1 MLTAGIYIHTP
12 FCRVKCMYCDFYS
25 VADKDFE
32 MPSFFDALLKEI
44 KLCETDTNNWTID
57 TIFIGG
63 GTPSLTDPRHIEK
76 LIRTLESKFDLSN
89 VTEFTMEANPGEAPA
104 ERLKAFYDL
113 GVNRLSMGVQ
123 SLEPDLLQFLTRIH
137 GPEAVFKTFDG
148 ARKAG
153 FDNINC
159 DLIFNIPG
167 QTMDIWKRDLQ
178 TIIDLNPEHLSCYSL
193 TVEEGTQL
201 YQYVNRG
208 KVTMPSDDQSADLYL
223 WTQSIMAK
231 NGYEQYEIS
240 NWSKPENKC
249 RHNLHYWEI
258 DPYLAFGPSAHGF
271 DGKIRFSNIR
281 NLDGYIK
288 NLSDGKSPRQDH
300 YELSDKDRTNEMIGF
315 GLRINNGVNLNQIPE
330 SFREAVNQSIIDNHS
345 KWDDYLVIEDDRIKL
360 TSAGFAFADGIAVD
374 LMIE

>member
-1 MLTAGIYIHTP
+1 
-12 FCRVKCMYCDFYS
+12 MYCDFYS

-44 KLCETDTNNWTID
+44 ELCETDTNNWTID

-76 LIRTLESKFDLSN
+76 LIRALESKFDLSN

-240 NWSKPENKC
+240 NWSKPENEC

-288 NLSDGKSPRQDH
+288 NLGDGKSPHQDH

-330 SFREAVNQSIIDNHS
+330 LFREAVNQSIIDNHS
-345 KWDDYLVIEDDRIKL
+345 KWGGYLVIEDDRIKL

>member
-240 NWSKPENKC
+240 NWSKPENEC

-288 NLSDGKSPRQDH
+288 NLGDGKSPRQDH

-330 SFREAVNQSIIDNHS
+330 SFREAVNQSIIDNRS
-345 KWDDYLVIEDDRIKL
+345 KWGGYLVIEDDRIKL

>member
-44 KLCETDTNNWTID
+44 ELCETDTNNWTID

-240 NWSKPENKC
+240 NWSKPENEC

-271 DGKIRFSNIR
+271 DGQIRFSNIR

-288 NLSDGKSPRQDH
+288 NLGDGKSPRQDH

-345 KWDDYLVIEDDRIKL
+345 KWDGYLVIEDDRIKL

>member
-223 WTQSIMAK
+223 WTQSIMAE

-240 NWSKPENKC
+240 NWSKPENEC

-288 NLSDGKSPRQDH
+288 NLGDGKSPRQDH

-315 GLRINNGVNLNQIPE
+315 GLRINNGINLNQIPE

>member
-32 MPSFFDALLKEI
+32 MPSFFDAVLKEI
-44 KLCETDTNNWTID
+44 ELCETDTNNWTID

-240 NWSKPENKC
+240 NWSKPENEC

-288 NLSDGKSPRQDH
+288 NLCDGKSPRQDH

-345 KWDDYLVIEDDRIKL
+345 KWGGYLVIKDDRIKL

>member
-1 MLTAGIYIHTP
+1 
-12 FCRVKCMYCDFYS
+12 MYCDFYS
-25 VADKDFE
+25 IADKDFE

-44 KLCETDTNNWTID
+44 ELCETDTDNWTID

-89 VTEFTMEANPGEAPA
+89 VTEFTMEANPGEAPV

-113 GVNRLSMGVQ
+113 GINRLSMGVQ

-137 GPEAVFKTFDG
+137 GPEAVFETFDG

-223 WTQSIMAK
+223 WTQTIMAK

-240 NWSKPENKC
+240 NWSKPENEC

-271 DGKIRFSNIR
+271 DGKIRFSNMR

-288 NLSDGKSPRQDH
+288 NLGDGKLPHQDH

-315 GLRINNGVNLNQIPE
+315 GLRIYNGVNLNQIPE
-330 SFREAVNQSIIDNHS
+330 SFREAVNQSIIENYS
-345 KWDDYLVIEDDRIKL
+345 KWGCYLVIEDDRIKL

>member
-240 NWSKPENKC
+240 NWSKPENEC

-288 NLSDGKSPRQDH
+288 NLCDGKSPRQDH

-345 KWDDYLVIEDDRIKL
+345 KWDGYLVIEDDRIKL

>member
-44 KLCETDTNNWTID
+44 ELCETDTNNWTID

-123 SLEPDLLQFLTRIH
+123 SLEPDLLRFLTRIH

-240 NWSKPENKC
+240 NWSKPENEC

-288 NLSDGKSPRQDH
+288 NLGDGKSPRQDH

-345 KWDDYLVIEDDRIKL
+345 KWDGYLVIEDDRIKL

>member
-44 KLCETDTNNWTID
+44 ELCETDTNNWTID

-288 NLSDGKSPRQDH
+288 NLGDGKSPRQDH

-345 KWDDYLVIEDDRIKL
+345 KWGGYLVIKDDRIKL

>member
-44 KLCETDTNNWTID
+44 ELCETDTNNWTID

-223 WTQSIMAK
+223 WTQSIMAE

-240 NWSKPENKC
+240 NWSKPENEC

-288 NLSDGKSPRQDH
+288 NLGDGKSPRQDH

-345 KWDDYLVIEDDRIKL
+345 KWGGYLVIEDDRIKL

>member
-223 WTQSIMAK
+223 WTQSIMAE

-240 NWSKPENKC
+240 NWSKPENEC

-288 NLSDGKSPRQDH
+288 NLGDGKSPRQDH

-345 KWDDYLVIEDDRIKL
+345 KWDGYLVIEDDRIKL

>member
-44 KLCETDTNNWTID
+44 ELCETDTNNWTID

-240 NWSKPENKC
+240 NWSKPENEC

-288 NLSDGKSPRQDH
+288 NLGDGKSPHQDH

-315 GLRINNGVNLNQIPE
+315 GLRIYNGVNLNQIPE
-330 SFREAVNQSIIDNHS
+330 SFREAVNQSIIENHS
-345 KWDDYLVIEDDRIKL
+345 KWGCYLVIEDDRIKL

>member
-44 KLCETDTNNWTID
+44 ELCETDTNNWTID

-240 NWSKPENKC
+240 NWSKPENEC

-288 NLSDGKSPRQDH
+288 NLGDGKSPRQDH

>member
-44 KLCETDTNNWTID
+44 ELCETDTNNWTID

-240 NWSKPENKC
+240 NWSKPENEC

-288 NLSDGKSPRQDH
+288 NLGDGKSPRQDH

-330 SFREAVNQSIIDNHS
+330 SFREAVNQSIIDNRS

>member
-44 KLCETDTNNWTID
+44 ELCETDTNNWTID

-240 NWSKPENKC
+240 NWSKPENEC

-288 NLSDGKSPRQDH
+288 NLCDGKSPHQDH

-330 SFREAVNQSIIDNHS
+330 LFREAVNQSIIDNHS
-345 KWDDYLVIEDDRIKL
+345 KWGSYLVIEDDRIKL

>member
-44 KLCETDTNNWTID
+44 ELCETDTNNWTID

-240 NWSKPENKC
+240 NWSKPENEC

-288 NLSDGKSPRQDH
+288 NLGDGKSPRQDH

-345 KWDDYLVIEDDRIKL
+345 KWDGYLVIKDDRIKL

>member
-44 KLCETDTNNWTID
+44 ELCETDTNNWTID

-223 WTQSIMAK
+223 WTQSIMAE

-240 NWSKPENKC
+240 NWSKPENEC

-288 NLSDGKSPRQDH
+288 NLGDGKSPRQDH

-330 SFREAVNQSIIDNHS
+330 SFREAVNQSIIDNRS
-345 KWDDYLVIEDDRIKL
+345 KWGGYLVIEDDRIKL

>member
-1 MLTAGIYIHTP
+1 
-12 FCRVKCMYCDFYS
+12 MYCDFYS
-25 VADKDFE
+25 IADRDSD
-32 MPSFFDALLKEI
+32 MPAFFDALLIEI
-44 KLCETDTNNWTID
+44 ELCEIDTSNWIID

-63 GTPSLTDPRHIEK
+63 GTPSLTDPKHIEK
-76 LIRTLESKFDLSN
+76 LIQTLESKFDLSK
-89 VTEFTMEANPGEAPA
+89 VTEFTMEANPGEAPT
-104 ERLKAFYDL
+104 ERLKAFNVL

-123 SLEPDLLQFLTRIH
+123 SLESDLLQLLTRIH
-137 GPEAVFKTFDG
+137 GPEEVFKTFDR

-178 TIIDLNPEHLSCYSL
+178 TIIDLSPEHISCYSL

-208 KVTMPSDDQSADLYL
+208 KVTMPSDDQSAHFYL

-240 NWSKPENKC
+240 NWSKPNLECK
-249 RHNLHYWEI
+249 HNLHYWEI
-258 DPYLAFGPSAHGF
+258 EPYLAFGPSAHGF
-271 DGKIRFSNIR
+271 DGKNRFSNIR

-288 NLSDGKSPRQDH
+288 KLGDGKLPRQDDNV
-300 YELSDKDRTNEMIGF
+300 LTDKDRTNEMIGF
-315 GLRINNGVNLNQIPE
+315 GLRIKNGVNLNQIPK
-330 SFREAVNQSIIDNHS
+330 SFREAVNQSIIHNQS
-345 KWDDYLVIEDDRIKL
+345 KWKDYFTIENDHLKL
-360 TSAGFAFADGIAVD
+360 TPAGFAFADAIAVD

>member
-44 KLCETDTNNWTID
+44 ELCETDTNNWTID

-137 GPEAVFKTFDG
+137 GPEAVFKTFHG

-240 NWSKPENKC
+240 NWSKPENEC

-288 NLSDGKSPRQDH
+288 NLGDGKSPRQDH

-345 KWDDYLVIEDDRIKL
+345 KWGGYLVIKDDRIKL

>member
-44 KLCETDTNNWTID
+44 ELCETDTNNWTID

-223 WTQSIMAK
+223 WTQSIMAE

-240 NWSKPENKC
+240 NWSKPENEC

-288 NLSDGKSPRQDH
+288 NLGDGKSPRQDH

-345 KWDDYLVIEDDRIKL
+345 KWDGYLVIEDDRIKL

>member
-44 KLCETDTNNWTID
+44 ELCETDTNNWTID

-123 SLEPDLLQFLTRIH
+123 SLEPDLLRFLTRIH

-240 NWSKPENKC
+240 NWSKPENEC

-288 NLSDGKSPRQDH
+288 NLGDGKSPRQDH

>member
-44 KLCETDTNNWTID
+44 ELCETDTNNWTID

-223 WTQSIMAK
+223 WTQSIMAE
-231 NGYEQYEIS
+231 NGYDQYEIS
-240 NWSKPENKC
+240 NWSKPENEC

-288 NLSDGKSPRQDH
+288 NLGDGKSPRQDH

-345 KWDDYLVIEDDRIKL
+345 KWGGYLVIKDDRIKL

>member
-44 KLCETDTNNWTID
+44 ELCETDTNNWTID

-240 NWSKPENKC
+240 NWSKPENEC

-288 NLSDGKSPRQDH
+288 NLCDGKSPRQDH

-345 KWDDYLVIEDDRIKL
+345 KWDGYLVIEDDRIKL

>member
-240 NWSKPENKC
+240 NWSKPENEC

-288 NLSDGKSPRQDH
+288 NLCDGKSPRQDH

>member
-1 MLTAGIYIHTP
+1 
-12 FCRVKCMYCDFYS
+12 MYCDFYS

-44 KLCETDTNNWTID
+44 ELCETDTNNWTID

-240 NWSKPENKC
+240 NWSKPENEC

-271 DGKIRFSNIR
+271 DGKNRFSNIR

-288 NLSDGKSPRQDH
+288 NLCDGKSPRQDH

-345 KWDDYLVIEDDRIKL
+345 KWGGYLVIKDDRIKL

>member
-44 KLCETDTNNWTID
+44 ELCETDTNNWTID

-240 NWSKPENKC
+240 NWSKPENEC

-288 NLSDGKSPRQDH
+288 NLCDGKSPRQDH

>member
-240 NWSKPENKC
+240 NWSKPENEC

-288 NLSDGKSPRQDH
+288 NLGDGKSPRQDH

-345 KWDDYLVIEDDRIKL
+345 KWDDYLVIKDDRIKL

>member
-1 MLTAGIYIHTP
+1 MQTAGIYIHTP

-25 VADKDFE
+25 VADRDSD
-32 MPSFFDALLKEI
+32 MPAFFGALLKEI
-44 KLCETDTNNWTID
+44 ELCEIHANDWTID

-63 GTPSLTDPRHIEK
+63 GTPSLTDPKQLEK
-76 LIRTLESKFDLSN
+76 LIRKLESKFNLSN

-123 SLEPDLLQFLTRIH
+123 SLEPDLLKFLTRIH
-137 GPEAVFKTFDG
+137 GPEAVFKTFDV
-148 ARKAG
+148 ARQAG

-167 QTMDIWKRDLQ
+167 QTMEIWKRDLE
-178 TIIDLNPEHLSCYSL
+178 IIIELIPEHISCYSL

-201 YQYVNRG
+201 YQYVKQG

-223 WTQSIMAK
+223 WTQSIMAE

-240 NWSKPENKC
+240 NWSKPENEC
-249 RHNLHYWEI
+249 MHNLHYWEI

-271 DGKIRFSNIR
+271 DGQNRFANIR

-288 NLSDGKSPRQDH
+288 KLGKGELPRQNH
-300 YELSDKDRTNEMIGF
+300 YELSDKDRTNEIIGF
-315 GLRINNGVNLNQIPE
+315 GLRIKNGINLSRIPLLYQ
-330 SFREAVNQSIIDNHS
+330 EAVNHSISQNQS
-345 KWDDYLVIEDDRIKL
+345 KWGGVFIRENDCLKL
-360 TSAGFAFADGIAVD
+360 TPAGFAFADSIAVD
-374 LMIE
+374 LMID

>member
-44 KLCETDTNNWTID
+44 ELCETDTNNWTID

-123 SLEPDLLQFLTRIH
+123 SLEPDLLKFLTRIH

-240 NWSKPENKC
+240 NWSKPENEC

-288 NLSDGKSPRQDH
+288 NLGDGKSPRQDH

-330 SFREAVNQSIIDNHS
+330 SFREAVNQSIIDNRS
-345 KWDDYLVIEDDRIKL
+345 KWGGYLVIEDDRIKL

>member
-63 GTPSLTDPRHIEK
+63 GTPSLTDPRHIEI

-240 NWSKPENKC
+240 NWSKPENEC

-288 NLSDGKSPRQDH
+288 NLGDGKSPRQDH

-345 KWDDYLVIEDDRIKL
+345 KWDGYLVIEDDRIKL

>member
-44 KLCETDTNNWTID
+44 ELCETDTNNWTID

-123 SLEPDLLQFLTRIH
+123 SLEPDLLKFLTRIH

-240 NWSKPENKC
+240 NWSKPENEC

-288 NLSDGKSPRQDH
+288 NLGDGKSPRQDH

-345 KWDDYLVIEDDRIKL
+345 KWDGYLVIEDDRIKL

>member
-44 KLCETDTNNWTID
+44 ELCETDTNNWTID

-240 NWSKPENKC
+240 NWSKPENEC

-288 NLSDGKSPRQDH
+288 NLCDGKSPRQDH

-345 KWDDYLVIEDDRIKL
+345 KWGGYLVIKDDRIKL

>member
-44 KLCETDTNNWTID
+44 ELCETDTNNWTID

-223 WTQSIMAK
+223 CTQSIMAK

-240 NWSKPENKC
+240 NWSKPENEC

-288 NLSDGKSPRQDH
+288 NLGDGKSPRQDH

-330 SFREAVNQSIIDNHS
+330 SFREAVNQSIIDNRS
-345 KWDDYLVIEDDRIKL
+345 KWGGYLVIEDDRIKL

>member
-44 KLCETDTNNWTID
+44 ELCETDTNNWTID

-240 NWSKPENKC
+240 NWSKPENEC

-288 NLSDGKSPRQDH
+288 NLGDGKSPRQDH

-345 KWDDYLVIEDDRIKL
+345 KWGGYLVIEDDRIKL